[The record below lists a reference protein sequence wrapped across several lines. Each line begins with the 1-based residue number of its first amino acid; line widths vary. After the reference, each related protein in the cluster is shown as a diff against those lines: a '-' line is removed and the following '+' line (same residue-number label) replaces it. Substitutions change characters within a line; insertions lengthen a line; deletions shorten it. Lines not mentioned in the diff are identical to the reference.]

1 MIFVS
6 VRTFVHGFDE
16 LIQEMDF
23 ICEQNQY
30 KAFAQIGNSS
40 VLPENM
46 RFARFLTI
54 ADMRKK
60 MKEANIIVCHG
71 GFGILGDAMR
81 AEKPIIA
88 VPRQTETNSVDN
100 PSNNQ
105 RVVVEKLRVLFNIN
119 VCMDIGTLHSLV
131 NQVISQTNGMQKYD
145 LQCNVPALITN
156 FLSNLE

>member
-1 MIFVS
+1 MS
-6 VRTFVHGFDE
+6 VGTFVHGFDE

-60 MKEANIIVCHG
+60 MK
-71 GFGILGDAMR
+71 
-81 AEKPIIA
+81 
-88 VPRQTETNSVDN
+88 SDN
-100 PSNNQ
+100 
-105 RVVVEKLRVLFNIN
+105 E
-119 VCMDIGTLHSLV
+119 
-131 NQVISQTNGMQKYD
+131 
-145 LQCNVPALITN
+145 
-156 FLSNLE
+156 